1 MRILLLLSLVTFC
14 SCAQP
19 DLPDR
24 ENSTDAL
31 QDTIRIL
38 AIGNSFSSDA
48 VEQYLWELFHAAGI
62 PAVVGNMSVPGSYLS
77 LHWDRYLS
85 GASEYRYF
93 KRTDKGAFAWEGKTF
108 RECVGDEKWTYI
120 SLQQASDL
128 SGSYS
133 TYFPYLPDLMAVLQ
147 EWTDAEIVFH
157 QTWAYPANS
166 TQASFANY
174 GNDQLTMYQAIV
186 DAVDRAARECG
197 IQIIIPVGTAVQNG
211 RTSQLG
217 DTFNRDGLHL
227 EVNYGRYLAACV
239 WFEALSG
246 KSVVGNTYRPR
257 SVTRKQASICQKAAH
272 DACLHPNEVTAQ

>member
-120 SLQQASDL
+120 SLQQASHDSGIRSSYEPWL
-128 SGSYS
+128 SMLIDTVRAYQ
-133 TYFPYLPDLMAVLQ
+133 PDARLCWM
-147 EWTDAEIVFH
+147 
-157 QTWAYPANS
+157 QTWAYSRDARHPA
-166 TQASFANY
+166 Y
-174 GNDQLTMYQAIV
+174 PRYHNDQQEMWDSIQSCMKSQIINHKLQIIPCGQAIQN
-186 DAVDRAARECG
+186 ARATR
-197 IQIIIPVGTAVQNG
+197 
-211 RTSQLG
+211 LG
-217 DTFNRDGLHL
+217 DTLCRDGYHL
-227 EVNYGRYLAACV
+227 NYEYGRYTAACV
-239 WFEALSG
+239 WYEILTG
-246 KSVVGNTYRPR
+246 LDVRRNPY
-257 SVTRKQASICQKAAH
+257 
-272 DACLHPNEVTAQ
+272 